1 MLTVIL
7 ILVFSDD
14 TSHHEDARIRLSWLH
29 CALCHTWKCQCRYSQ
44 RCWYSQVPGYHLLQ
58 KVSSQEMSQKLLKD
72 KFLIYSH
79 PAFLF
84 VPHFPNSL
92 KCLYYQQYKIQITLD
107 HLTFYS
113 LALPRFEIFAVIL
126 LVMSLS
132 LN

>member
-1 MLTVIL
+1 MKMQGY
-7 ILVFSDD
+7 VFPGCIVHYVTHGSVSADIPKGVGIP
-14 TSHHEDARIRLSWLH
+14 SSLGIICYKRWVLRK
-29 CALCHTWKCQCRYSQ
+29 CHRNYFKD
-44 RCWYSQVPGYHLLQ
+44 
-58 KVSSQEMSQKLLKD
+58 KD

-113 LALPRFEIFAVIL
+113 LALPRFKVFAVIL

-132 LN
+132 LS